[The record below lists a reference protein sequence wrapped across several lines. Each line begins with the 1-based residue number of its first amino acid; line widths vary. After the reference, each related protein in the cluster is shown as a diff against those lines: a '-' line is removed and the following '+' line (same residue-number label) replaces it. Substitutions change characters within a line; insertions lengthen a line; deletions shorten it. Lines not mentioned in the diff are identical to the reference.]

1 MPTTKTTVKSEKA
14 FSDLWERTLE
24 LCPTIVDA
32 QGVAYEVVFP
42 GIRNQGPGPDFK
54 GAVIRR
60 QGRTIAG
67 DVELHLDPSGWRGH
81 RHHLDPAYR
90 GVVLQVV
97 LRPGRARGAAEAPPT
112 ASAFFGTG
120 LRTPV
125 SPLKTPSATEVRRLG
140 INRFLS
146 RSSGFRME
154 MESGADPDE
163 VMYRA
168 LVEAMGYVR
177 NRKPFLVLARS
188 VPVSRFARLSAEPV
202 CTATFAIMASL
213 IVAGGLIDRV
223 ERVERRQ
230 MRRVARSLGVRRTVS
245 PGEWS
250 RFRVRPGNSPQTRI
264 RGIAPVIASHLGTG
278 ILRGMLSAHHRGGH
292 AALTRQLVQ
301 APSIGQGL
309 ARTVAASAVLP
320 VLHAWSGL
328 ARRNSGDRIVESFGE
343 MPAPPADSVTRG
355 VAAALGLSLRARTAA
370 DHSGLH
376 ELARSR
382 SWPADRA
389 GAPTSALRAGVEPR
403 Q

>member
-1 MPTTKTTVKSEKA
+1 MTTTETTVKSEKA

-24 LCPTIVDA
+24 LRPTIVDA

-97 LRPGRARGAAEAPPT
+97 LRPGGSRGAEQAPPT
-112 ASAFFGTG
+112 AAAFFNSDHHE
-120 LRTPV
+120 PP
-125 SPLKTPSATEVRRLG
+125 PLETPSAMDIRRLG

-146 RSSGFRME
+146 KSSGFRME
-154 MESGADPDE
+154 MEAGADPDE

-177 NRKPFLVLARS
+177 NRKPFLALARS
-188 VPVSRFARLSAEPV
+188 APVSRFARLSAEPV
-202 CTATFAIMASL
+202 CTATFAIMSSL

-223 ERVERRQ
+223 ERVERCQ
-230 MRRVARSLGVRRTVS
+230 MRRVARSLGVQRTVS

-309 ARTVAASAVLP
+309 ARTVAASAALP

-328 ARRNSGDRIVESFGE
+328 ARRTSADRIVESFGE

-355 VAAALGLSLRARTAA
+355 VAAALGLSLRVRTAA

-382 SWPADRA
+382 SWPTDRA